1 MTIVN
6 WPPFFPPK
14 CPPLESKDAFAE
26 VFRLVSSDPPSASDF
41 ESHAQMNAKKWG
53 GNCEASGLS
62 VFTAKSDVLRILR
75 RVQGMASRNRAIG
88 DLIASATLLPEA
100 GKIMPT
106 PRDGNSHH
114 TWWAPQ
120 GFDHAAAFKV
130 VT

>member
-1 MTIVN
+1 MTTVS
-6 WPPFFPPK
+6 WPAFFPPK
-14 CPPLESKDAFAE
+14 CPPSEAKDASAE

-41 ESHAQMNAKKWG
+41 ESHAQMNPKKWMG
-53 GNCEASGLS
+53 DCEASGLS
-62 VFTAKSDVLRILR
+62 VFTAKSDVLRLLR
-75 RVQGMASRNRAIG
+75 RVQGMVKRNPALG
-88 DLIASATLLPEA
+88 DLIGSAKLSPDS

-114 TWWAPQ
+114 TWWAPD